1 MRTFLLIL
9 SCLWLTGCSSLI
21 PKRVEIGQ
29 DKVRSFPE
37 AKSAEREVQRQA
49 AERAAKLA
57 EKTVEAGISEG
68 VTDKV
73 LQPAKE
79 TAVLTHSVAT
89 SLGPPIKPASPGV
102 TSEELALKLDRAV
115 AELNRR
121 IDEFKQDNNEN
132 AGKKIEGTGFLQI
145 PYFVY
150 LGIFLVFGFIA
161 FVVVTI
167 AWAAL
172 KAYSLANPPLAV
184 GLNAVQLGGKGLANL
199 ASQLVRGGETF
210 KQSVQTEFDNPRI
223 AERVLQIFKDSHQKE
238 QSPENQILIKT
249 LTKK

>member
-1 MRTFLLIL
+1 MRTFCLIL
-9 SCLWLTGCSSLI
+9 LCLSLTGCSSLI
-21 PKRVEIGQ
+21 PKRVELGQ
-29 DKVRSFPE
+29 DKVKPFPE
-37 AKSAEREVQRQA
+37 AKSAEREVQRQVA
-49 AERAAKLA
+49 DRAAKLA
-57 EKTVEAGISEG
+57 AKTVEASISEG
-68 VTDKV
+68 VTEKV
-73 LQPAKE
+73 LGPAKQTE
-79 TAVLTHSVAT
+79 VLTRSVAT
-89 SLGPPIKPASPGV
+89 SLGPPAKPASPGLS
-102 TSEELALKLDRAV
+102 SEDLAQRLDRAV
-115 AELNRR
+115 SDLNRR

-132 AGKKIEGTGFLQI
+132 TGKKIEGTGFLQI

-161 FVVVTI
+161 FVVITI

-210 KQSVQTEFDNPRI
+210 KQSVQAEFDNPRI